1 MELHHDGCRLEL
13 HRIIQWLP
21 ATSESREKEILGKKI
36 KAACALLIAGVL
48 AASCAGL
55 GFTPSATE
63 TPIPTATAAPT
74 QTPMPTDT
82 ATPAL
87 DYGIDLQKFRNFPES
102 YEYLLSHLDE
112 FVQAPDP
119 IDDRIAFDRWFSE
132 QLMPALGP
140 VSERTA
146 QILNRGGAGGNG
158 LWEVYFDR
166 NAKKLGLPPVFWF
179 KHNDTVHIVP
189 CITTEDSKVGSI
201 TRITLCPA
209 LFDSP
214 TVLRNQK
221 ESLEALR
228 NDWRIDYITIIYD
241 PSEYLSDLSWSDHE
255 QQLVTSIGDYPLD
268 DHAVKFGFGIIAVW
282 PK

>member
-1 MELHHDGCRLEL
+1 MSKTKKNR
-13 HRIIQWLP
+13 
-21 ATSESREKEILGKKI
+21 AESG
-36 KAACALLIAGVL
+36 LLIA
-48 AASCAGL
+48 L
-55 GFTPSATE
+55 GAIGILISACGSAQVSSQAPTL
-63 TPIPTATAAPT
+63 TSTISPTQTAVPTATATPT
-74 QTPMPTDT
+74 PN
-82 ATPAL
+82 
-87 DYGIDLQKFRNFPES
+87 YGIDPQKFQNFPES

-146 QILNRGGAGGNG
+146 QILNRGGAGGNA